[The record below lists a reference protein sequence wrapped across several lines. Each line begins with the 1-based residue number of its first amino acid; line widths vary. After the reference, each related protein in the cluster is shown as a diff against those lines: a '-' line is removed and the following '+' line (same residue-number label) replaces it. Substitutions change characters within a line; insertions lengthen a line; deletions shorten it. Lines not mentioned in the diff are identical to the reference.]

1 MVCETHVA
9 GVTYSHELDSHSFE
23 GQKSDIKETAGLHS
37 FHRLLRGFMPL
48 FQLLEATGI
57 PWCTMT
63 QSHHSNPG
71 LHFHMAFSMYRSQN
85 FFSFSLIRIH
95 MIIFRA
101 HPMDLTEAEDI
112 KKRCQEYTEELY
124 KKDFHNPDITMV

>member
-1 MVCETHVA
+1 MNLILIVLKDRNMISRRQLGYTLSI
-9 GVTYSHELDSHSFE
+9 GSS
-23 GQKSDIKETAGLHS
+23 
-37 FHRLLRGFMPL
+37 RGFMPL

-85 FFSFSLIRIH
+85 FFCFSLIRIH

-112 KKRCQEYTEELY
+112 KKRCQEYTEEL
-124 KKDFHNPDITMV
+124 

>member
-1 MVCETHVA
+1 MNLILIVLKDRNMISRRQLGYTLSI
-9 GVTYSHELDSHSFE
+9 GSS
-23 GQKSDIKETAGLHS
+23 
-37 FHRLLRGFMPL
+37 RGFMPL

-85 FFSFSLIRIH
+85 FFCFSLIRIH

-112 KKRCQEYTEELY
+112 NKRCQEYTEELY

>member
-1 MVCETHVA
+1 MNLILIVLKDRNLISRRQLGYTLSI
-9 GVTYSHELDSHSFE
+9 GSS
-23 GQKSDIKETAGLHS
+23 
-37 FHRLLRGFMPL
+37 RGFMPL

-85 FFSFSLIRIH
+85 FFCFSLIRIH